1 MNSVFVEL
9 PLNFSQV
16 FIRFYMT
23 SWILRYSWMSC
34 GFWIAAER
42 KEWKCK
48 WLLTWE
54 KNPWGDALDD
64 AAQGFTWTQRPVTGG
79 YGLFTDQLQRL
90 QRTNKHK
97 ILSEGW
103 TKSVTVLILLLGQF
117 ITRHTYQALLKDK
130 LKIKLAVCIFHVS
143 TPNIILILRPSPT
156 QPLRGCHT
164 GSRLHMSLRILKT
177 MTQDLRSV
185 TLA

>member
-1 MNSVFVEL
+1 MASELQQRKKSESVNDCWPGRRIPEAMHSMTRRRASPGPSGRLQVAMA
-9 PLNFSQV
+9 FSQ
-16 FIRFYMT
+16 I
-23 SWILRYSWMSC
+23 SSKGWW
-34 GFWIAAER
+34 
-42 KEWKCK
+42 
-48 WLLTWE
+48 
-54 KNPWGDALDD
+54 
-64 AAQGFTWTQRPVTGG
+64 
-79 YGLFTDQLQRL
+79 
-90 QRTNKHK
+90 TNKHK
-97 ILSEGW
+97 TLSEGW

-117 ITRHTYQALLKDK
+117 ITRHTYRALLKDK

-143 TPNIILILRPSPT
+143 TPNIILILRPSHT